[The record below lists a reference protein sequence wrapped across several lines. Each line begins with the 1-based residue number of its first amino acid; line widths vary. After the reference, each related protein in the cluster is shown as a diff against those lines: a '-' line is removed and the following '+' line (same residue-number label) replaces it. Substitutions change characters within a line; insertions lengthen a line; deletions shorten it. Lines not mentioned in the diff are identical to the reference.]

1 MSIFNASQAGCCCQS
16 VFSQSVHCETNQG
29 QRFANFPLETAEGE
43 PWRLIWAIFFLHIG
57 GQTMMSAARSTAI
70 PIQTVCWITAT
81 HRDLPLSSDVSNVFA
96 ARFSRTHTLKTKRR
110 RIIFQVVL
118 GHQTPSVRSRSDALA
133 ISSVELC
140 SCSLKQI
147 HKTHHVTTVTSHCRS
162 RHFRP
167 SVAHKMR
174 QRFPVFDPLA
184 CSAPPDAAACGD
196 AGRGEPESAGA
207 SADGRQP
214 DAGRQGWWRKSF

>member
-1 MSIFNASQAGCCCQS
+1 MTCHWAVTYQMFLLL
-16 VFSQSVHCETNQG
+16 VFPN
-29 QRFANFPLETAEGE
+29 
-43 PWRLIWAIFFLHIG
+43 
-57 GQTMMSAARSTAI
+57 
-70 PIQTVCWITAT
+70 
-81 HRDLPLSSDVSNVFA
+81 
-96 ARFSRTHTLKTKRR
+96 THTLKTKRR
-110 RIIFQVVL
+110 RIIFSVVL
-118 GHQTPSVRSRSDALA
+118 GHHLLLLCALVLMLFLFPA
-133 ISSVELC
+133 LNFVLVPWNVPWSWE
-140 SCSLKQI
+140 I

-162 RHFRP
+162 RHLRP
-167 SVAHKMR
+167 SPMGSSVAHKMR